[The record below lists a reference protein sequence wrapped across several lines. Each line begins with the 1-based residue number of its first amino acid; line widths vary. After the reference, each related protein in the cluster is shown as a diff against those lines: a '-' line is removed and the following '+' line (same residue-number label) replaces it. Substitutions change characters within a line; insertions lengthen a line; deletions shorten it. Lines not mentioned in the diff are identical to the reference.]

1 MRKSITLLLGI
12 IIMLFLACS
21 SASSDVASIDT
32 TEATRVAVQTSNDD
46 SPIQTDEEKVLEF
59 TQCIRDQGI
68 EIQDATVD
76 SDGNLQPPRPVEGA
90 ELNFQELRPAFEK
103 CRESLD
109 GMTFGRERVDVNEL
123 IDDLLEL
130 TECLRD
136 AGFDADDPN
145 QGNLREWRSQFEWED
160 PALQK
165 AFEECGGV
173 RRPDRSRIGGQG
185 SGPPGGSNGRPGG
198 GNGP

>member
-12 IIMLFLACS
+12 TMVLALACS
-21 SASSDVASIDT
+21 SPSTDVASIDK
-32 TEATRVAVQTSNDD
+32 TEATTVAVQTSSDD
-46 SPIQTDEEKVLEF
+46 SSIQTDEEKVLEF

-90 ELNFQELRPAFEK
+90 SLNFQELRSAFEK

-109 GMTFGRERVDVNEL
+109 GMTFGRERVDVNEQ
-123 IDDLLEL
+123 IDDLLEV

-136 AGFDADDPN
+136 AGFDLDDPN
-145 QGNLREWRSQFEWED
+145 QENLREWRGQFDFED

-165 AFEECGGV
+165 AFEECGRLG
-173 RRPDRSRIGGQG
+173 RGQSGGGPG
-185 SGPPGGSNGRPGG
+185 SGPPNGRNSGPAR
-198 GNGP
+198 GNGR

>member
-12 IIMLFLACS
+12 TIVLAFACS
-21 SASSDVASIDT
+21 SASGDVASIDT
-32 TEATRVAVQTSNDD
+32 TEVTQVAIKISNDD

-76 SDGNLQPPRPVEGA
+76 SDGNLRPPRPVEGA
-90 ELNFQELRPAFEK
+90 SMNFQELRPAFEK

-109 GMTFGRERVDVNEL
+109 GMTFGRERVDVNEQ
-123 IDDLLEL
+123 IDDLLKV

-136 AGFDADDPN
+136 AGFDLDDPN
-145 QGNLREWRSQFEWED
+145 QENLGAWRGQFDFED
-160 PALQK
+160 PDLQE
-165 AFEECGGV
+165 AFEECGSFG
-173 RRPDRSRIGGQG
+173 RPGGGPG
-185 SGPPGGSNGRPGG
+185 SGPPGGSNNGPGR
-198 GNGP
+198 GNGR

>member
-12 IIMLFLACS
+12 TIVLAFACS
-21 SASSDVASIDT
+21 SASGDVASIDT
-32 TEATRVAVQTSNDD
+32 TEATQVAIKISNDD

-90 ELNFQELRPAFEK
+90 SINRQELRPAFEE

-123 IDDLLEL
+123 IDNLLEV
-130 TECLRD
+130 TGCLRD
-136 AGFDADDPN
+136 AGFDVDDPN
-145 QGNLREWRSQFEWED
+145 QENLGAWRGQFDFED

-165 AFEECGGV
+165 AFEECGRLG
-173 RRPDRSRIGGQG
+173 RGQSGGGPG
-185 SGPPGGSNGRPGG
+185 SGPPNGRNSGPAR
-198 GNGP
+198 GNGR

>member
-1 MRKSITLLLGI
+1 M
-12 IIMLFLACS
+12 MLALACS
-21 SASSDVASIDT
+21 SPSTDVASIDK
-32 TEATRVAVQTSNDD
+32 TEATTVAVQTSSDD
-46 SPIQTDEEKVLEF
+46 SSIQTDEEKVLEF

-90 ELNFQELRPAFEK
+90 SMNFQELRPAFEK

-109 GMTFGRERVDVNEL
+109 GMTFGRERVDVNEQ
-123 IDDLLEL
+123 IDDLLEV

-136 AGFDADDPN
+136 AGFDLDDPN
-145 QGNLREWRSQFEWED
+145 QENLGEWRGQFDFED

-165 AFEECGGV
+165 AFEECGRLG
-173 RRPDRSRIGGQG
+173 RGQSGGGPG
-185 SGPPGGSNGRPGG
+185 SGPPNGRNSGPAR
-198 GNGP
+198 GNGR

>member
-12 IIMLFLACS
+12 TMVLALACS
-21 SASSDVASIDT
+21 SPSTDVASIDK
-32 TEATRVAVQTSNDD
+32 TEATTVAVQTSSDD
-46 SPIQTDEEKVLEF
+46 SSIQTDEEKVLEF

-90 ELNFQELRPAFEK
+90 STNFQELRPAFEK

-109 GMTFGRERVDVNEL
+109 GMTFGRERVDVNEQ
-123 IDDLLEL
+123 IDDLLEV

-136 AGFDADDPN
+136 AGFDLDDPN
-145 QGNLREWRSQFEWED
+145 QENLREWRGQFDFED

-165 AFEECGGV
+165 AFEECGRLG
-173 RRPDRSRIGGQG
+173 RGQSGGGPG
-185 SGPPGGSNGRPGG
+185 SGPPNGRNSVPAR
-198 GNGP
+198 GNGR

>member
-12 IIMLFLACS
+12 TIVLAFACS
-21 SASSDVASIDT
+21 SASGDVASIDT
-32 TEATRVAVQTSNDD
+32 TEATQVAIKISNDD

-90 ELNFQELRPAFEK
+90 SINLQELRPAFEE

-123 IDDLLEL
+123 IDNLLEV
-130 TECLRD
+130 TGCLRD
-136 AGFDADDPN
+136 AGFDVDDPN
-145 QGNLREWRSQFEWED
+145 QENLGAWRGQFDFED

-165 AFEECGGV
+165 AFEECGNSD
-173 RRPDRSRIGGQG
+173 RPDRPRGGPG
-185 SGPPGGSNGRPGG
+185 SGPPGGSNSGPAR
-198 GNGP
+198 GNGR

>member
-12 IIMLFLACS
+12 TMVLALACS
-21 SASSDVASIDT
+21 SPSTDVASIDK
-32 TEATRVAVQTSNDD
+32 TEATTVAVQTSSDD
-46 SPIQTDEEKVLEF
+46 SSIQTDEEKVLEF

-90 ELNFQELRPAFEK
+90 SMNFQELRPAFEK

-109 GMTFGRERVDVNEL
+109 GMTFGRERVDLNEQ
-123 IDDLLEL
+123 IDDLLEV

-136 AGFDADDPN
+136 AGFDLDDPN
-145 QGNLREWRSQFEWED
+145 QENLREWRGQFDFED

-165 AFEECGGV
+165 AFEECGRLG
-173 RRPDRSRIGGQG
+173 RGQSGGGPG
-185 SGPPGGSNGRPGG
+185 SGPPNGRNSGPAR
-198 GNGP
+198 GNGR

>member
-12 IIMLFLACS
+12 TIVLAFACS
-21 SASSDVASIDT
+21 SASGDVASIDT
-32 TEATRVAVQTSNDD
+32 TEATQVAIKISNDD

-90 ELNFQELRPAFEK
+90 STNFQELRPAFEK

-109 GMTFGRERVDVNEL
+109 GMTFGRERVDVNEQ
-123 IDDLLEL
+123 IDDLLEV

-136 AGFDADDPN
+136 AGFDLDDPN
-145 QGNLREWRSQFEWED
+145 QENLREWRGQFDFED

-165 AFEECGGV
+165 AFEECGRLG
-173 RRPDRSRIGGQG
+173 RGQSGGGPG
-185 SGPPGGSNGRPGG
+185 SGPPNGRNSGPAR
-198 GNGP
+198 GNGR

>member
-12 IIMLFLACS
+12 TMVLALACS
-21 SASSDVASIDT
+21 SPSTDVASIDK
-32 TEATRVAVQTSNDD
+32 TEATTVAVQTSSDD
-46 SPIQTDEEKVLEF
+46 SSIQTDEEKVLEF

-90 ELNFQELRPAFEK
+90 SMNFQELRPAFEK

-109 GMTFGRERVDVNEL
+109 GMTFGRERVDVNEQ
-123 IDDLLEL
+123 IDDLLEV

-136 AGFDADDPN
+136 AGFDLDDPN
-145 QGNLREWRSQFEWED
+145 QENLREWRGQFDFED

-165 AFEECGGV
+165 AFEECGRLG
-173 RRPDRSRIGGQG
+173 RGQSGGGPG
-185 SGPPGGSNGRPGG
+185 SGPPNGRNSGPAR
-198 GNGP
+198 GNGR

>member
-1 MRKSITLLLGI
+1 MRKSSTLLMGI
-12 IIMLFLACS
+12 TIMLALACS
-21 SASSDVASIDT
+21 SASGDVASIDT
-32 TEATRVAVQTSNDD
+32 TEATQVAIKISNDD

-90 ELNFQELRPAFEK
+90 ELNFQQLRPAFEK

-130 TECLRD
+130 TGCLRD
-136 AGFDADDPN
+136 AG
-145 QGNLREWRSQFEWED
+145 
-160 PALQK
+160 
-165 AFEECGGV
+165 
-173 RRPDRSRIGGQG
+173 
-185 SGPPGGSNGRPGG
+185 
-198 GNGP
+198 

>member
-12 IIMLFLACS
+12 TIVLAFACS
-21 SASSDVASIDT
+21 SASGDVASIDT
-32 TEATRVAVQTSNDD
+32 TEATQVAIKISNDD

-90 ELNFQELRPAFEK
+90 SINRQELRPAFEE

-123 IDDLLEL
+123 IDNLLEV
-130 TECLRD
+130 TGCLRD
-136 AGFDADDPN
+136 AGFDVDDPN
-145 QGNLREWRSQFEWED
+145 QENLGAWRGQFDFED
-160 PALQK
+160 PALQE
-165 AFEECGGV
+165 AFEECGNSD
-173 RRPDRSRIGGQG
+173 RPDRPRGGPG
-185 SGPPGGSNGRPGG
+185 SGPPGGSNSGPAR
-198 GNGP
+198 GNGR

>member
-1 MRKSITLLLGI
+1 MRKSITLLLGTTI
-12 IIMLFLACS
+12 VLAFACS
-21 SASSDVASIDT
+21 SASGDVASIDT
-32 TEATRVAVQTSNDD
+32 TEATQVAIKISNDD

-90 ELNFQELRPAFEK
+90 SMNFQELRPAFEK

-109 GMTFGRERVDVNEL
+109 GMTFGRERVDVNEQ
-123 IDDLLEL
+123 IDELLKV

-136 AGFDADDPN
+136 AGFDLDDPN
-145 QGNLREWRSQFEWED
+145 QENLGAWRGQFDFED
-160 PALQK
+160 PDLQE
-165 AFEECGGV
+165 AFEECG
-173 RRPDRSRIGGQG
+173 SF
-185 SGPPGGSNGRPGG
+185 GRPGG
-198 GNGP
+198 GPGSGPPSGSNNGPGRGNGR

>member
-12 IIMLFLACS
+12 TMVLALACS
-21 SASSDVASIDT
+21 SPSTDVASIDK
-32 TEATRVAVQTSNDD
+32 TEATTVAVQTSSDD
-46 SPIQTDEEKVLEF
+46 SSIQTDEEKVLEF

-90 ELNFQELRPAFEK
+90 STNFQELRPAFEK

-109 GMTFGRERVDVNEL
+109 GMTFGRERVDVNEQ
-123 IDDLLEL
+123 IDDLLEV

-136 AGFDADDPN
+136 AGFDLDDPN
-145 QGNLREWRSQFEWED
+145 QENLREWRGQFDFED

-165 AFEECGGV
+165 AFEECGRLG
-173 RRPDRSRIGGQG
+173 RGQSGGGPG
-185 SGPPGGSNGRPGG
+185 SGPPNGRNSGPAR
-198 GNGP
+198 GNGR